1 MKRKKVCDG
10 DTVVAQSTPYGYG
23 GIGVVRVTGSGAVKI
38 LGRLSGISKNELQ
51 NIEPRKAL
59 NRTIFDENSNPFDD
73 AVVTLYKKPNSYTG
87 EDVLEISCHGSPY
100 IIKYIIDLC
109 IKYGA
114 SPAGPGEFTR
124 RAFINGKIDL
134 MQAESVSNMVTASS
148 HRGVNIALNG
158 LRGALSKEIG
168 FMRDELVDI
177 LSYSEHLLDVSEED
191 ITSVNISYII
201 DKTQKTQKILQ
212 NLMKTYDTCRI
223 MTSGAIVVLSGP
235 TNSGKST
242 LFNSLAGYDRAIVNQ
257 APGTTRDLLEAVVL
271 VDGVPLTI
279 VDTAG
284 VRESSDSIESEG
296 IRRAKEHMKK
306 ADVICVV
313 HDISCVKSSSEVFDN
328 IINKKTSDVLIFNK
342 TDLIKKSLL
351 NKFRAEF
358 SGALFTSALNGLGVE
373 ELKKHILTALDL
385 KNNDSESF
393 GITTPRQYSAII
405 KSNAAMVTVK
415 KMIKQNPIQL
425 ELISYELQNALRGIE
440 ELLGIKTTDEILDN
454 MFNSFCVGK

>member
-1 MKRKKVCDG
+1 MADG

-23 GIGVVRVTGSGAVKI
+23 GIGVVRVSGPSAVKI
-38 LGRLSGISKNELQ
+38 LGRLSGMSKNKLRT
-51 NIEPRKAL
+51 IKPRKAYKRSIL
-59 NRTIFDENSNPFDD
+59 DENNNLFDD
-73 AVVTLYKKPNSYTG
+73 VVVTLYKKPKSYTG

-109 IKYGA
+109 INYGA
-114 SPAGPGEFTR
+114 SPASPGEFTK

-134 MQAESVSNMVTASS
+134 MQAESVANMVSASS

-158 LRGALSKEIG
+158 LRGSLSKEIG
-168 FMRDELVDI
+168 VMREELVDI

-191 ITSVNISYII
+191 LTHVDVSYII
-201 DKTQKTQKILQ
+201 DKTAKTQKILE
-212 NLMKTYDTCRI
+212 NLMKTYNTCRI
-223 MTSGAIVVLSGP
+223 MTSGAIVVLAGP

-257 APGTTRDLLEAVVL
+257 APGTTRDLLETMVIIE
-271 VDGVPLTI
+271 GVPITV

-284 VRESSDSIESEG
+284 VRVPTDSVESEG

-306 ADVICVV
+306 ADIICMVQ
-313 HDISCVKSSSEVFDN
+313 DITSVNISSEDADN
-328 IINKKTSDVLIFNK
+328 ILLKKKGCVFIFNK
-342 TDLIKKSLL
+342 IDLINKGLL
-351 NKFRAEF
+351 NKYREKFK
-358 SGALFTSALNGLGVE
+358 SALFTSALNGLGLE
-373 ELKKHILTALDL
+373 ELKKHILSVLDL

-393 GITTPRQYSAII
+393 GITTPRQYNAII
-405 KSNAAMVTVK
+405 KSNAAMLKVK
-415 KMIKQNPIQL
+415 KMINQNPIQL
-425 ELISYELQNALRGIE
+425 ELISYELQSALRGIE